1 MFDWYLKLIGSS
13 TPRMAV
19 RAPCYLNN
27 HKVTGAPARSPTNG
41 RASGKTKAVH
51 SVYHDRTVL
60 FQLRPWSQ
68 IRDPLHFTVGPQK
81 RPLRFLALVNT
92 DSQRGPLG
100 LPADWSPRV
109 AAVGH
114 LPCEANSTAQEIFFD
129 PTRRRAGAQASLPR
143 GRVTPEGRWANER
156 GDVRTFVMGV
166 SLRGKCPAW
175 GASSPQPHRPQPVAE
190 RAAKPQAVTHAAPP
204 TEPRPAPSAT
214 EPARAQ
220 ASPSA
225 PEAAPAAPRP
235 RTPGAASRAEIFVPH
250 RDDKIIAPARGKIPQ
265 PRPEPEPTPEPEP
278 EPEPPSFGMGM
289 G

>member
-1 MFDWYLKLIGSS
+1 
-13 TPRMAV
+13 MASHARSYRAGVGKGAAAPVASPARAAPIRLLFRRPV
-19 RAPCYLNN
+19 RGGGGVCVGGVCYLIAN
-27 HKVTGAPARSPTNG
+27 KVTGAPARSPTNG

-68 IRDPLHFTVGPQK
+68 FRDPLHFTVGPQK

-143 GRVTPEGRWANER
+143 GRVTPGGRWANER
-156 GDVRTFVMGV
+156 GDVQTFVMG
-166 SLRGKCPAW
+166 G
-175 GASSPQPHRPQPVAE
+175 
-190 RAAKPQAVTHAAPP
+190 
-204 TEPRPAPSAT
+204 
-214 EPARAQ
+214 
-220 ASPSA
+220 
-225 PEAAPAAPRP
+225 
-235 RTPGAASRAEIFVPH
+235 
-250 RDDKIIAPARGKIPQ
+250 
-265 PRPEPEPTPEPEP
+265 
-278 EPEPPSFGMGM
+278 
-289 G
+289 